1 MKNKKEIQRTLDRI
15 KAKAVKDMYVWID
28 EVGVDVTQAEIIA
41 FKAGYIAGY
50 NRGSNNA

>member
-1 MKNKKEIQRTLDRI
+1 MKSKKEIQRELDRI
-15 KAKAVKDMYVWID
+15 KAKAVKDMYNWIE
-28 EVGVDVTQAEIIA
+28 EVGSDVTQAEIIA

>member
-1 MKNKKEIQRTLDRI
+1 MKNKKEIQRNLDRL
-15 KAKAVKDMYVWID
+15 KAKAVKDMYVWI
-28 EVGVDVTQAEIIA
+28 EELGSDVTQAEIVA